1 MRDYFTQQR
10 ARELRGHLSD
20 AEQRLW
26 RYLRRKHLH
35 GHRFRR
41 QVPIGPYIVD
51 FACLSAALVVEV
63 DGSQHA
69 KEHVYDEKRDG
80 YLKSQGFRVLRFWS
94 DQALRE
100 TEGVL
105 MAILRELDN
114 PRAPIPTFPR
124 KRGKG

>member
-26 RYLRRKHLH
+26 RYLRRKYLH
-35 GHRFRR
+35 RHRFRR
-41 QVPIGPYIVD
+41 QVPIGPYIAD
-51 FACLSAALVVEV
+51 FACLTASLIVEV

-69 KEHVYDEKRDG
+69 REHVYDEKRDE
-80 YLKSQGFRVLRFWS
+80 YLRSRGFRVLRFWS
-94 DQALRE
+94 DQVLRE

-105 MAILRELDN
+105 TAILRELDG
-114 PRAPIPTFPR
+114 PSAPIPAFPR